1 MQGRRAAPCADQGVG
16 QRALRP
22 DTAAGTA
29 TFDAQRATARDVLAI
44 ALAGPLV
51 SLVATAVTGWLL
63 RWTPGGALHA
73 VLWSLT
79 FAGVFLS
86 VFNLVPFKVQERGSA
101 RPFYSDGML
110 ALEALR
116 LMRGG

>member
-1 MQGRRAAPCADQGVG
+1 
-16 QRALRP
+16 
-22 DTAAGTA
+22 
-29 TFDAQRATARDVLAI
+29 
-44 ALAGPLV
+44 
-51 SLVATAVTGWLL
+51 
-63 RWTPGGALHA
+63 

-116 LMRGG
+116 LRRGG